1 MGKNGLPEQE
11 IATERLILR
20 PWMESDAESLYKYAS
35 DPAIGPACWLAT
47 AYVCGRQSECDP
59 DCVFR
64 SGDLCCGFERN

>member
-35 DPAIGPACWLAT
+35 DPAIGQPQAGHRIRLWKT
-47 AYVCGRQSECDP
+47 V
-59 DCVFR
+59 
-64 SGDLCCGFERN
+64 